1 MRKMKCG
8 VRVIQGMVLWA
19 VLAAVPVAQAAD
31 TAAVEKP
38 LVVEHTYW
46 VKPGRSLQFVTLYK
60 RSELPKLEAWV
71 ADGTLRGYRISQP
84 QFSSGNDQWDYR
96 VTLYWRD
103 SAAAI
108 DAARREAERHKAD
121 ANDRF
126 EDQLMLELVVDHNEV
141 IVRENGK
148 GVTTL

>member
-8 VRVIQGMVLWA
+8 LRVFQGMLLWA
-19 VLAAVPVAQAAD
+19 VLAGVPAAQAAD
-31 TAAVEKP
+31 TAAADKP

-46 VKPGRSLQFVTLYK
+46 VKPGRALQFVTLYK
-60 RSELPKLEAWV
+60 RSELPKLDAWV
-71 ADGTLRGYRISQP
+71 DEGTLRGYRISQP

-96 VTLYWRD
+96 VTLVWRD
-103 SAAAI
+103 AAAAI
-108 DAARREAERHKAD
+108 DAARRETERHKAN

-141 IVRENGK
+141 IVRETAK
-148 GVTTL
+148 GVSAP

>member
-1 MRKMKCG
+1 MRNLKCG
-8 VRVIQGMVLWA
+8 ARVFKGILLSA
-19 VLAAVPVAQAAD
+19 VLAVVPAVQAAD
-31 TAAVEKP
+31 TAAADKP

-96 VTLYWRD
+96 VTLFWRD
-103 SAAAI
+103 AAAAI
-108 DAARREAERHKAD
+108 DAARRETERHKGN

-148 GVTTL
+148 GVSAF